1 MKLFFDLLIA
11 IPIGILY
18 NLMVLKF
25 GEISNANVPYKLK
38 MQRNLLLAF
47 GSAALAFFLAQF
59 IFDETKQFGNR
70 AVKYGL
76 WIGMCILL
84 IHVMMYNW
92 HVLENDTKLI
102 IMIITFV
109 ILLLYAYGYCSQ
121 YADETH
127 KNINDEE
134 IEWD

>member
-1 MKLFFDLLIA
+1 MKFFVDLMMA

-18 NLMVLKF
+18 NLMVLKL
-25 GEISNANVPYKLK
+25 GDISNENVPYKLK

-47 GSAALAFFLAQF
+47 GSAALAFFLAHF
-59 IFDETKQFGNR
+59 VFDESKQFGNR

-84 IHVMMYNW
+84 IHVMLYNW

-109 ILLLYAYGYCSQ
+109 ILLLYSYGFCTNTENKFDD
-121 YADETH
+121 DE
-127 KNINDEE
+127 DESN
-134 IEWD
+134 

>member
-1 MKLFFDLLIA
+1 MKFFFDLLIA
-11 IPIGILY
+11 VPIGILY

-25 GEISNANVPYKLK
+25 GEIANANVPYKLK

-59 IFDETKQFGNR
+59 MFDETKQFGNR
-70 AVKYGL
+70 AIKYGL

-84 IHVMMYNW
+84 IHVMLYNW

-109 ILLLYAYGYCSQ
+109 ILLLYSYGYCTDSI
-121 YADETH
+121 EEIH
-127 KNINDEE
+127 ESEE
-134 IEWD
+134 IEWE

>member
-1 MKLFFDLLIA
+1 MKFFFDLLIA

-25 GEISNANVPYKLK
+25 GEITNANVPYKLK

-109 ILLLYAYGYCSQ
+109 ILLLYSYGYCSQ
-121 YADETH
+121 HTEE
-127 KNINDEE
+127 IQEPEE